1 MLLRFVFLLAAN
13 FLGFLGI
20 ALVAVVVFAHLCR
33 IRSFGIPYMAP
44 FSPLTLPDL
53 KDSFV
58 MVPIWSMITRPGIL
72 RQEKS
77 DGIKGTKRQ
86 EVSKGS

>member
-1 MLLRFVFLLAAN
+1 
-13 FLGFLGI
+13 
-20 ALVAVVVFAHLCR
+20 
-33 IRSFGIPYMAP
+33 
-44 FSPLTLPDL
+44 
-53 KDSFV
+53 
-58 MVPIWSMITRPGIL
+58 MITRPGIL